1 MSPSSQVEEVDGEE
15 EGVDG
20 VADES
25 VAVRRRVRSLAH
37 DPQHALVTV
46 LCGMTAF
53 GIWPNLQCPQGH
65 TIML

>member
-46 LCGMTAF
+46 
-53 GIWPNLQCPQGH
+53 
-65 TIML
+65 